1 MFKSGDPLAET
12 SWITTSISF
21 RVFAEDHRT
30 MEASFRCHWQHTHIS
45 VHAAQHL
52 LHWLPKDCVIH
63 LVVLVMN
70 NFVWPYFV
78 LSYIFKV
85 HSIPGRIRNFLN
97 NYPFLHKKRNFVFN
111 RLSPL
116 TWSGHIHGAFAKKA
130 ALPYG
135 FVFLK
140 RKKIG
145 AKVGLWSVIFRA
157 ISPHCW
163 KQCHAV

>member
-78 LSYIFKV
+78 LCYIFKV
-85 HSIPGRIRNFLN
+85 PSIFGMIRNFSGTFWTTTHFSSWSASSYSTGFPTYLVRT
-97 NYPFLHKKRNFVFN
+97 YPWGFR
-111 RLSPL
+111 
-116 TWSGHIHGAFAKKA
+116 KKA
-130 ALPYG
+130 TLPYG

-140 RKKIG
+140 RKKDWPKG
-145 AKVGLWSVIFRA
+145 RTL
-157 ISPHCW
+157 IS
-163 KQCHAV
+163 